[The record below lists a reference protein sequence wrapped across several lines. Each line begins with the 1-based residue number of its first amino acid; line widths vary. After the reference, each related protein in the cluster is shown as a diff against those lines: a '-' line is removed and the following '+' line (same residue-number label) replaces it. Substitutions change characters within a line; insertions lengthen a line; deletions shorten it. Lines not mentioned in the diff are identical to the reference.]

1 MLTKMDWC
9 TVANDNLFLHADDLM
24 SVDTTSG
31 IITIKAGHDMNIKCA
46 ADLTVDVEGDMT
58 EIVGTW
64 KSSAT
69 GSTWNHT
76 SGGDITIVGGP
87 NIHLNP

>member
-31 IITIKAGHDMNIKCA
+31 IITVKSGSDMNLKCA
-46 ADLTVDVEGDMT
+46 ANLFVDAEGDMT
-58 EIVGTW
+58 EFVGSW
-64 KSSAT
+64 KVSTTAT
-69 GSTWNHT
+69 TWNHT